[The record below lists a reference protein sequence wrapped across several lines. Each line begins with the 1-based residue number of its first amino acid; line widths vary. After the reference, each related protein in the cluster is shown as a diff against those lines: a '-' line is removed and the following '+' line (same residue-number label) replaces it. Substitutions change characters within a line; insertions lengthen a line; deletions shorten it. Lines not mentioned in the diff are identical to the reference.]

1 MKEDDLGGFLH
12 ENSQNSNKEL
22 ADEIREIKKLS
33 NEHDNVVIYQ
43 EKRSINK
50 SFDKLSKVIKAFDNK
65 AEIII
70 KSNKKQFKK

>member
-12 ENSQNSNKEL
+12 ENSQKTNKEL
-22 ADEIREIKKLS
+22 ADEIRAVKKLS

-43 EKRSINK
+43 EKRTINK
-50 SFDKLSKVIKAFDNK
+50 SFEKLSKIIKAFDSK
-65 AEIII
+65 AELTI